1 MCGPH
6 SKDFLIMKGGVGLS
20 FQENDH
26 NFLCSYSVS
35 PVSIAA
41 FLTTASQ
48 GRRQV
53 TGSARPGAVLT
64 VLPWECWFSL
74 LWEH

>member
-1 MCGPH
+1 
-6 SKDFLIMKGGVGLS
+6 MKGGVGLS

-26 NFLCSYSVS
+26 NFLYSYSVS

-48 GRRQV
+48 
-53 TGSARPGAVLT
+53 AR
-64 VLPWECWFSL
+64 
-74 LWEH
+74 

>member
-26 NFLCSYSVS
+26 NFLYFYSVS

-48 GRRQV
+48 
-53 TGSARPGAVLT
+53 AR
-64 VLPWECWFSL
+64 
-74 LWEH
+74 